1 MSDWLLTVPR
11 GRRLSGA
18 GIAARRLTLLLL
30 FIFALAA
37 GLVGS
42 GAAQATDTV
51 TVLDSLGAATP
62 VTQFSL
68 FGAGGISISPTQF
81 PGPKFGLTQ
90 QTVLTEIGAFVTTF
104 ALPATVEIVPAAADG
119 SPDGTDV
126 VASYVLS
133 SDGDP
138 FTFSYESVAPNLS
151 LPPGNYFALFGVQAD
166 DFGILLNNASSP
178 FVYQAGLV
186 PAGFLDPRILGRLP
200 SAAEL
205 LASLA
210 TNVIAVGPGTSL
222 ADKVTQARNFLASN
236 DIPDTCSTLSAFVK
250 ETMAQTEKTVNVA
263 QAAALIT
270 IAQEIKT
277 KLRC

>member
-1 MSDWLLTVPR
+1 
-11 GRRLSGA
+11 
-18 GIAARRLTLLLL
+18 
-30 FIFALAA
+30 
-37 GLVGS
+37 
-42 GAAQATDTV
+42 
-51 TVLDSLGAATP
+51 
-62 VTQFSL
+62 
-68 FGAGGISISPTQF
+68 
-81 PGPKFGLTQ
+81 
-90 QTVLTEIGAFVTTF
+90 
-104 ALPATVEIVPAAADG
+104 
-119 SPDGTDV
+119 

-186 PAGFLDPRILGRLP
+186 PAGFLDPTTGQSSASPGEFMAARILGRLP
-200 SAAEL
+200 SAAEQ

-222 ADKVTQARNFLASN
+222 ADKLTQAQNFLASN

-250 ETMAQTEKTVNVA
+250 ETMAQSGKTVNVA
-263 QAAALIT
+263 QAGALIT
-270 IAQEIKT
+270 SAQEIKT

>member
-1 MSDWLLTVPR
+1 
-11 GRRLSGA
+11 
-18 GIAARRLTLLLL
+18 LLLL
-30 FIFALAA
+30 LIFALAA

-51 TVLDSLGAATP
+51 TVVDSLGAATP
-62 VTQFSL
+62 ATQFSL

-90 QTVLTEIGAFVTTF
+90 QTVLTEIGGFVTTF

-119 SPDGTDV
+119 SPDGTHV

-138 FTFSYESVAPNLS
+138 FTFSYESIAPNLS
-151 LPPGNYFALFGVQAD
+151 LPPGTYFALFGVQAD

-186 PAGFLDPRILGRLP
+186 PAGFQDPTTGQSSASPGQFMAARILGRLP

-222 ADKVTQARNFLASN
+222 ADKVTQAQNFLASN

-250 ETMAQTEKTVNVA
+250 ETMAQSGKTVNAA
-263 QAAALIT
+263 QAAELIT
-270 IAQEIKT
+270 SAQEIKT